1 VNLPVATHAAAVL
14 RAVWDVPVDPD
25 RDTARGWLEAELT
38 DPIYHEG
45 PSLLDRLLAWI
56 MEQLDN
62 AQRAASQ
69 VDPLLAAAVVIGI
82 ALVVGVVA
90 FLVAGPVAP
99 ARRARRSAEVFGD
112 DTRTATELRT
122 AADAHAAAGRFDEAV
137 LDRFR
142 AILRSLEERAL
153 LDPRPGT
160 TADEGAALAGAR
172 LADRAED
179 LRAAAS
185 LFDDVCYGD
194 RATGRDDDVWLREVD
209 ARVAATRPE
218 RPAVPA

>member
-1 VNLPVATHAAAVL
+1 MNTVLSHAAAVV
-14 RAVWDVPVDPD
+14 AAWDVPVDPD
-25 RDTARGWLEAELT
+25 AETARGWLEAELA

-56 MEQLDN
+56 FEQLEN

-69 VDPLLAAAVVIGI
+69 VDPRVAAAVVIGI
-82 ALVVGVVA
+82 VLVVAAVA
-90 FLVAGPVAP
+90 FVVAGPVAR
-99 ARRARRSAEVFGD
+99 ARRARRSVAVFGD
-112 DTRTATELRT
+112 DTRTAGELRA
-122 AADAHAAAGRFDEAV
+122 AADAHAAEGRFDDAV

-160 TADEGAALAGAR
+160 TADEGAALAGAQ
-172 LADRAED
+172 LPDRAED

-185 LFDDVCYGD
+185 LFDEVCYGD
-194 RATGRDDDVWLREVD
+194 RTARREDDAWLREVD
-209 ARVAATRPE
+209 TRVAAARPE
-218 RPAVPA
+218 RSAVPA